1 MRDIEQKSDIGN
13 VIYKNVE
20 NFIFASNAFNI
31 ICQNY
36 QLKRISSDENEKDEF
51 EEKFKYYQILDC
63 IITIGKFFLYREINL
78 CVHY

>member
-20 NFIFASNAFNI
+20 NFIFASNAFNK

-36 QLKRISSDENEKDEF
+36 QLKKISSDDNAKDEF
-51 EEKFKYYQILDC
+51 
-63 IITIGKFFLYREINL
+63 
-78 CVHY
+78 